1 MLEKLRPASRKIKAF
16 MEKYAILSAFLS
28 FILIDLVLHGVSA
41 LLKLLPDLLA
51 LKFLSQAI
59 LIAIPIAVVFL
70 FGFRGAFQ
78 RKNFFHGLFCGLP
91 YIVCY
96 SAILALMLVNSL
108 SEPSATLQPWEQILY
123 GLFSLLCVGIRE
135 ECIYRA
141 TVQNIVAKK
150 YANSVKGVWIT
161 AAVGAFIFGIMHA
174 GNFFTTTTN
183 PSAIVVQIVSAMFTG
198 LVFGAIYLRSGSL
211 WAVILIHT
219 LIDTAGLVP
228 STFLGMTLDEN
239 LNQLSW
245 SWTKVAI
252 WAIEIGITAFLLR
265 PSKCKQVYE
274 NLCFAKKQGKEAP
287 AEETEA

>member
-1 MLEKLRPASRKIKAF
+1 MP
-16 MEKYAILSAFLS
+16 IL
-28 FILIDLVLHGVSA
+28 
-41 LLKLLPDLLA
+41 
-51 LKFLSQAI
+51 
-59 LIAIPIAVVFL
+59 
-70 FGFRGAFQ
+70 
-78 RKNFFHGLFCGLP
+78 
-91 YIVCY
+91 
-96 SAILALMLVNSL
+96 
-108 SEPSATLQPWEQILY
+108 
-123 GLFSLLCVGIRE
+123 
-135 ECIYRA
+135 
-141 TVQNIVAKK
+141 
-150 YANSVKGVWIT
+150 KGVWIT

-252 WAIEIGITAFLLR
+252 WAIEVGITAFLLR
-265 PSKCKQVYE
+265 PSKCKQIRE
-274 NLCFAKKQGKEAP
+274 SLCFADQKTEE
-287 AEETEA
+287 AEETRA